1 MSNAGYGNA
10 ESVLV
15 RSSTYKAAYKAMT
28 IYAACATAAAVV
40 GVSAAVYLAMTRP
53 EPRYFAT
60 TSNGQI
66 QQLTPLDQPH
76 MTAADILNFAVRAV
90 TNSLTYSFD
99 NYRAQ
104 FSDSQQWFSQPD
116 GWNSFVE
123 AVQRSKALDLVR
135 NGRFNSS
142 ATASTPVIVRQ
153 GVNPA
158 TGSYEWIV
166 QMPIRISYQS
176 ASEVTGQSNTVT
188 VRLTRLPTYETPYG
202 IAISQFNAA
211 AGG

>member
-1 MSNAGYGNA
+1 MSATGFGNA
-10 ESVLV
+10 ESVLM
-15 RSSTYKAAYKAMT
+15 RASTYKSAYKIMAV
-28 IYAACATAAAVV
+28 YAAVATVV
-40 GVSAAVYLAMTRP
+40 ACIGVGSAVYLALTRP

-60 TSNGQI
+60 TTNGQI
-66 QQLTPLDQPH
+66 QLLTPLDRPH
-76 MTAADILNFAVRAV
+76 MSSADVLNFAARAV

-104 FSDSQQWFSQPD
+104 FQESQQFFSQPD

-123 AVQRSKALDLVR
+123 AVQKSKALDLVR

-142 ATASTPVIVRQ
+142 AIAQTPVIVRQ
-153 GVNPA
+153 GPNA
-158 TGSYEWIV
+158 RGAYEWIV
-166 QMPIRISYQS
+166 QMPIRITYQS
-176 ASEVTGQSNTVT
+176 ASEVTGQSNMVT
-188 VRLTRLPTYETPYG
+188 VRLTRLPTYESPYG

>member
-15 RSSTYKAAYKAMT
+15 RSNTYKAALRAMT

-40 GVSAAVYLAMTRP
+40 STSVALYVTMARP

-66 QQLTPLDQPH
+66 QLLTPLDRPH
-76 MTAADILNFAVRAV
+76 MSAADVLNFSVRAV

-104 FSDSQQWFSQPD
+104 FQESQQYFSQPD

-153 GVNPA
+153 GVNA

>member
-1 MSNAGYGNA
+1 MSSTGFGNA
-10 ESVLV
+10 ESVLM
-15 RSSTYKAAYKAMT
+15 RASTYKAAYKIMA
-28 IYAACATAAAVV
+28 IYAAVATAVACV
-40 GVSAAVYLAMTRP
+40 GVGSAVYLALTRP

-60 TSNGQI
+60 TTNGQI
-66 QQLTPLDQPH
+66 QPLTPLDRPH
-76 MTAADILNFAVRAV
+76 MSSADVLNFAARAV

-104 FSDSQQWFSQPD
+104 FQEAQQYFSQPD

-123 AVQRSKALDLVR
+123 AVQKSKALDLVR

-142 ATASTPVIVRQ
+142 AIAQTPVIVRQ
-153 GVNPA
+153 GPNA
-158 TGSYEWIV
+158 SGSYEWIV
-166 QMPIRISYQS
+166 QMPIRITYQS
-176 ASEVTGQSNTVT
+176 ASEVTGQSNMVT

>member
-1 MSNAGYGNA
+1 MSSTGFGNA
-10 ESVLV
+10 ESVLM
-15 RSSTYKAAYKAMT
+15 RASTYKAAYKIMA
-28 IYAACATAAAVV
+28 IYAAVATAVACV
-40 GVSAAVYLAMTRP
+40 GVGSAVYLAMTRP

-60 TSNGQI
+60 TTNGQI
-66 QQLTPLDQPH
+66 QPLTPLDRPH
-76 MTAADILNFAVRAV
+76 MSSADVLNFAARAV

-104 FSDSQQWFSQPD
+104 FQEAQQYFSQPD

-123 AVQRSKALDLVR
+123 AVQKSKALDLVR

-142 ATASTPVIVRQ
+142 AIAQTPVIVRQ
-153 GVNPA
+153 GPNA
-158 TGSYEWIV
+158 SGSYEWIV
-166 QMPIRISYQS
+166 QMPIRITYQS
-176 ASEVTGQSNTVT
+176 ASEVTGQSSMVT